1 MHCLCAVHIILSTVV
16 SFCRSLHKG
25 LNSKTPHWTT
35 LHASMISSL
44 TMSLQQLL
52 PNGYITLYKTSR
64 EAAAASMEKS
74 VHFTIKILSSTD
86 TDCYGYA
93 LRTYRAKVSRPQ
105 KFGRAKLNKR
115 LLLLAFC
122 LALPTT
128 ARMGWAIFPLWA
140 KLGTTLMSLHYQETC
155 ET

>member
-1 MHCLCAVHIILSTVV
+1 
-16 SFCRSLHKG
+16 
-25 LNSKTPHWTT
+25 
-35 LHASMISSL
+35 MISSL

-52 PNGYITLYKTSR
+52 PNGYITLYKTSW
-64 EAAAASMEKS
+64 EAAAAASMEKS

-115 LLLLAFC
+115 LLFLAFC

-128 ARMGWAIFPLWA
+128 ARMYYSVCMG
-140 KLGTTLMSLHYQETC
+140 
-155 ET
+155 

>member
-1 MHCLCAVHIILSTVV
+1 
-16 SFCRSLHKG
+16 
-25 LNSKTPHWTT
+25 
-35 LHASMISSL
+35 
-44 TMSLQQLL
+44 MSLQQLL
-52 PNGYITLYKTSR
+52 TNGYTTLYKTSR
-64 EAAAASMEKS
+64 EAAAASMRKS
-74 VHFTIKILSSTD
+74 VHFNIKILSSTD

-115 LLLLAFC
+115 LLLLLAFC

-128 ARMGWAIFPLWA
+128 PRMYYSVCMGWAIFPLWA

-155 ET
+155 ETLHTYSFIFRRWQPGWCSF